1 MRFKKVLSFALALT
15 LSFGAMQF
23 MSSAYAKEKDKPAD
37 YSGLG
42 LEEFTCITYEKETKT
57 LKLHGT
63 IIPEELAH
71 FNHYNKVEK
80 VVTEEGT
87 IFPEDS
93 SFLFYEFKN
102 ATSIDLTGAD
112 TSKVTD
118 MYDLFCNCEKA
129 ETINLGEI
137 DTSNVTRMD
146 LMFNNCYKLKS
157 IKGLDKLDT
166 SNVTNM
172 RGMFNSNR
180 SLSDDYLSD
189 LYLSSFNTSKVT
201 DMSYMFSG
209 CEKIRMASVICSESF
224 DVSNVKD
231 MRGMFQGCKSLEWV
245 GFGGNWYTSRVTNM
259 ASMFADCESLEEI
272 RFDDNSINLDKKID
286 TSNVTSFE
294 NMFLNCKKLKKL
306 DLQFTAKSAVNTSGM
321 FMNCEG
327 LEWISLMNFIPSK
340 RLSSTSN
347 MFSGCTSLNSIYVGE
362 GWPDNFNQTVIF
374 ADNMFLDCTSLK
386 GGNGTTYNA
395 KNIGPQY
402 AKIDRAGNPGYLTA
416 TGPIIPTPSSSI
428 LGDAN
433 ADGTIDATDASEIL
447 SMYTKNTLNKT
458 TPSSAE
464 LARCDVNNDGKI
476 NSVDASYVLS
486 YYAYKQ
492 TGGTDSFVD
501 YMANH

>member
-1 MRFKKVLSFALALT
+1 MQIKKLLSIAMALT
-15 LSFGAMQF
+15 LSFGAVQ
-23 MSSAYAKEKDKPAD
+23 SIGSAYAKEKDKPAD

-42 LEEFTCITYEKETKT
+42 LKEFTCITYEKETKT

-80 VVTEEGT
+80 VVAEEGT

-118 MYDLFCNCEKA
+118 MYDLFCGCENA

-180 SLSDDYLSD
+180 SLSDDYLD
-189 LYLSSFNTSKVT
+189 NFYLNSFNTSKVT

-209 CEKIRMASVICSESF
+209 CEKIRAASVICNESF

-245 GFGGNWYTSRVTNM
+245 QFGYNWDTSRVTNM
-259 ASMFADCESLEEI
+259 ASMFADCESLERIDFVNTFVHTTDGFITEDLI
-272 RFDDNSINLDKKID
+272 DVKID

-294 NMFLNCKKLKKL
+294 NMFLNCKKLKQL
-306 DLQFTAKSAVNTSGM
+306 SLPFTADNANNTSGM

-327 LEWISLMNFIPSK
+327 LDWIDLMDFIPSK
-340 RLSSTSN
+340 SLSSTSN
-347 MFSGCTSLNSIYVGE
+347 MFSGCTNLNSIFVGK

-402 AKIDRAGNPGYLTA
+402 AKIDKAGNPGYLTA
-416 TGPIIPTPSSSI
+416 IEPIIPLPSGSE

-433 ADGTIDATDASEIL
+433 CDGTIDATDASEIL

-464 LARCDVNNDGKI
+464 LARCDVNNDGNI
-476 NSVDASYVLS
+476 NAVDASYVLS

-492 TGGTDSFVD
+492 
-501 YMANH
+501 

>member
-1 MRFKKVLSFALALT
+1 MRFKKILSFALALT
-15 LSFGAMQF
+15 LSFGALQSMG
-23 MSSAYAKEKDKPAD
+23 SAYAKEKDKPAD

-80 VVTEEGT
+80 VVAEEGT

-118 MYDLFCNCEKA
+118 MYDLFCGCENA

-172 RGMFNSNR
+172 RGMFASNR
-180 SLSDDYLSD
+180 SLTDID
-189 LYLSSFNTSKVT
+189 LSSFNTSKVT
-201 DMSYMFSG
+201 DMSIMFRG
-209 CEKIRMASVICSESF
+209 CEKLRDVNDICEESF

-231 MRGMFQGCKSLEWV
+231 MSGMCQGCKSLEWV
-245 GFGGNWYTSRVTNM
+245 GFGYNWDTSRVTNM
-259 ASMFADCESLEEI
+259 ASMFADCESLEK
-272 RFDDNSINLDKKID
+272 FGDDILPYKEID

-294 NMFLNCKKLKKL
+294 NMFLNCKNLKQL
-306 DLQFTAKSAVNTSGM
+306 NLPFTAKSAVNTSGM

-327 LEWISLMNFIPSK
+327 IEWISLMNFIPSK

-402 AKIDRAGNPGYLTA
+402 AKIDKAGNPGYLTA
-416 TGPIIPTPSSSI
+416 IEPIIPLPSGSE

-433 ADGTIDATDASEIL
+433 CDGTIDATDASEIL

-464 LARCDVNNDGKI
+464 LARCDVNNDGNI
-476 NSVDASYVLS
+476 NAVDASYVLS

-501 YMANH
+501 YMTNN